1 MLPTEGGTQV
11 SGKGHY
17 GTWAASGEIGI
28 VELIGHQPE
37 KNHGTLLYGG
47 QWPREQSSSETY
59 SLASGDFIRE
69 FHTFSLEWESDQIR
83 WFVDNVL
90 SDWFSENG
98 AGSTPSDRKFHLLL
112 NLAIGG
118 RFPGPPDLMTSFPAQ
133 MVVDYVRVYQKRE
146 S

>member
-1 MLPTEGGTQV
+1 M
-11 SGKGHY
+11 
-17 GTWAASGEIGI
+17 
-28 VELIGHQPE
+28 
-37 KNHGTLLYGG
+37 
-47 QWPREQSSSETY
+47 
-59 SLASGDFIRE
+59 ASGDFIRE

-98 AGSTPSDRKFHLLL
+98 AGSTSSDRKFHLLL